1 MNSRAADRVGL
12 AALGLGPVVP
22 LLAWV
27 YGLGSFAVWFW
38 AVGGPALVVLALLG
52 WVASRPRPRRAER
65 ASPGPSS
72 PDRLHTIL
80 VAGTIGGLLGTVGY
94 DLFRVPFAA
103 AGLRVLAPI
112 DSYGVLLL
120 DARTSSPLSGFAG
133 WGYHFSNGIGFG
145 IAYAAVALGRR
156 WWWGIGWGLVLETAT
171 LVTPFADAYGL
182 RGQYGMI
189 AVAYAAHVPYGL
201 AVGWAGERGGTL
213 VGQLREVSRRSTVYA
228 LAVLVAV
235 LGVWHRPFSAG
246 AGGAGAS
253 GAATTVVSGRFTPEW
268 VRVPVGGCVTI
279 RFEDR
284 AAARRCFSEE
294 GVHRVRLDDRPY
306 SGGFV
311 IADPGMDR

>member
-1 MNSRAADRVGL
+1 MNSRAAGRVGL

-38 AVGGPALVVLALLG
+38 AVAAPALALLLWIG
-52 WVASRPRPRRAER
+52 WAVSRPGA
-65 ASPGPSS
+65 AHGQ
-72 PDRLHTIL
+72 LHTIL
-80 VAGTIGGLLGTVGY
+80 VAGTVGGLLGTVGY
-94 DLFRVPFAA
+94 DLVRVPFVVG
-103 AGLRVLAPI
+103 GLRVLAPI

-120 DARTSSPLSGFAG
+120 GAQTSSPLTGFAG
-133 WGYHFSNGIGFG
+133 WAYHFSNGIGFG

-182 RGQYGMI
+182 RGQYGTI

-201 AVGWAGERGGTL
+201 AVGWAGERGGAL
-213 VGQLREVSRRSTVYA
+213 MGQLWEVSRRSTVYA
-228 LAVLVAV
+228 LAALVAV

-284 AAARRCFSEE
+284 VAARRCFSEE